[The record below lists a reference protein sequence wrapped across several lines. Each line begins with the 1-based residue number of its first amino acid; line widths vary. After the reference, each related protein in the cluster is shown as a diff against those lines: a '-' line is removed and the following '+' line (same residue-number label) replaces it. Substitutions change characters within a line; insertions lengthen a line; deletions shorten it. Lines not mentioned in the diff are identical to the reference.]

1 MTNGN
6 DWRVYQKLVLAALED
21 LKNAQHEQATL
32 FNEFKTEVVTE
43 IASLKV
49 KAGVWGLVGGILAT
63 LPALILL
70 FLKAFK

>member
-6 DWRVYQKLVLAALED
+6 DWSVYQKLVLAALED
-21 LKNAQHEQATL
+21 LKQVTKEQATL

-49 KAGVWGLVGGILAT
+49 KAGVWGLIGGILAT

-70 FLKAFK
+70 LLKVF